1 MTITAR
7 WADLEPGST
16 AVREHHETL
25 LSSAADVRA
34 LMDRLSEPNTSEAHL
49 VHNDRPQR
57 FNELFGQ
64 HEVDH
69 QVVVGVWRGFGYLE
83 FIGPGHHAQLAGDPA
98 SPEWHT
104 SASDHF
110 PMGSGVAVDDLVAAV
125 AEFLVTRELP
135 TCVAWRE
142 WESGRLSG

>member
-7 WADLEPGST
+7 WADLEAAST
-16 AVREHHETL
+16 AVRKNHEVR
-25 LSSAADVRA
+25 LSSAADVRT
-34 LMDRLSEPNTSEAHL
+34 LIDRLSEPDTSEAHL
-49 VHNDRPQR
+49 LHNDRPEQ

-64 HEVDH
+64 YEVDH
-69 QVVVGVWRGFGYLE
+69 QVVIGVWRGFGYME
-83 FIGPGHHAQLAGDPA
+83 FIGPAHYAQLAGDPA

-110 PMGSGVAVDDLVAAV
+110 RTGSGVAVEHLVAAV

-142 WESGRLSG
+142 WAST